1 MKKALLSAA
10 VLTALTS
17 GAAAAATVYESEETT
32 LKVGGRAEVRGLFLN
47 DTVDGTMLDKSR
59 ARINFAGE
67 TKISENVTGFGF
79 MEYEIKPGGTA
90 GNRELFAGLETTAG
104 AFSYGRQDTANVQ
117 IADFTDIASEH
128 SGQQQ
133 YIGSASDKEN
143 NTFLYSNT
151 FADMFTLNANYIAQ
165 ENEDMDAIGIS
176 GVATLDFGLDL
187 GASYSSQDDANQ
199 LTLGATYSMNDLYL
213 GLTYAMGDVAE
224 DDSFTSMEFAAQYKI
239 TKEFRVIGIVGMA
252 QEDVAGDTED
262 FYAVEGQYRFTDNM
276 RTYASYKLNNLDNGS
291 DELLLGLRYDF

>member
-1 MKKALLSAA
+1 MKKALLSVA